1 MQTPIVPPSP
11 PPSSAA
17 SQTGSGQAGSGQSG
31 ASSPSGTATAP
42 SLPPSLA
49 QALSTGG
56 ALTAQ
61 VSGRPQP
68 GTLTLT
74 IAGQSVQVQTPL
86 PLPVGTTLTASL
98 QSPGPPATLF
108 LQPQSQG
115 GAQAGQ
121 AGAVPTG
128 GGQAAGQAIP
138 SSPSVVTSLTQG
150 SVLSAT
156 VTAAPSTA
164 QTAAAA
170 GTAPQVSSGSAT
182 AGQSNTAATAAG
194 GATATGTSQTTA
206 LPPGT
211 AMQVR
216 LIGLAPPGQPLTM
229 PPVTAGATGIF
240 SGVVTGQ
247 TANGGVSVQTTI
259 GTLNVSV
266 PSAPPTGTQL
276 LLQMVG
282 DPRAPLPGTGT
293 AEGSGAR
300 FEALRDAVALLRS
313 GDPAA
318 AQRMTQSLIPQANS
332 QFGLAAVFLANAI
345 RQGRFEKWGGTE
357 AVRAL
362 TQSGGGS
369 GLLSRLDGEMARAQG
384 RVTDSAGQDWRVL
397 TLPFMNQGQIEPIRL
412 YMRDRPPSEDS
423 AEDDANAR
431 KRFIIETDFS
441 RLGPMQFDGLTQ
453 DKRVDVVV
461 RSQRELEEKPKRE
474 IEALFVDTVTAMGLT
489 GRVDF
494 RVVAAFDPLPPEP
507 SPTPEG
513 GLTV

>member
-11 PPSSAA
+11 PPSPGAA
-17 SQTGSGQAGSGQSG
+17 PQTGSGQAGSGQSG
-31 ASSPSGTATAP
+31 AALPSGTGTAP

-49 QALSTGG
+49 QALSPGG
-56 ALTAQ
+56 ALTGQ
-61 VSGRPQP
+61 VTARPQP

-86 PLPVGTTLTASL
+86 PLPVGTALTASL

-108 LQPQSQG
+108 LQPQGQG
-115 GAQAGQ
+115 GAQAG
-121 AGAVPTG
+121 ATPIG
-128 GGQAAGQAIP
+128 GGQTAGVTP
-138 SSPSVVTSLTQG
+138 STPSVVTTLTQG

-156 VTAAPSTA
+156 VTASPATAQSSTA
-164 QTAAAA
+164 AGAVSTSASGATGGQGTTPQSAPA
-170 GTAPQVSSGSAT
+170 GTAAT
-182 AGQSNTAATAAG
+182 SPSQAA
-194 GATATGTSQTTA
+194 A

-211 AMQVR
+211 AVQVR
-216 LIGLAPPGQPLTM
+216 LIGLAQPGQPLTA

-247 TANGGVSVQTTI
+247 TANGGVSVQTPI
-259 GTLNVSV
+259 GTLNVAV
-266 PSAPPTGTQL
+266 PTAPPTGTQL

-282 DPRAPLPGTGT
+282 DPRAPLPGSGT

-300 FEALRDAVALLRS
+300 FEALRDAVALLRG

-345 RQGRFEKWGGTE
+345 RQGRFEKWGGAET
-357 AVRAL
+357 VRAL

-369 GLLSRLDGEMARAQG
+369 GLLSRLDGDMAQAQG
-384 RVTDSAGQDWRVL
+384 RVTDSAGQDWRTL

-412 YMRDRPPSEDS
+412 YMRDRDS
-423 AEDDANAR
+423 SGENGDGDSGKP

-461 RSQRELEEKPKRE
+461 RSQRDLADDAKRE
-474 IEALFVDTVTAMGLT
+474 IEALFADTVTAMGLT

-494 RVVAAFDPLPPEP
+494 RVVTAFDPLPPEP